1 MRSIIRV
8 NFVFTQIID
17 IVVADVFIEPFYRY
31 NKKYSYI
38 LRSDKNRQHLGIF
51 SNRVIS
57 QVLNHIKPL
66 KWSMQL

>member
-8 NFVFTQIID
+8 NFVFTEIID

-31 NKKYSYI
+31 NKKCSYI

-57 QVLNHIKPL
+57 
-66 KWSMQL
+66 WF

>member
-17 IVVADVFIEPFYRY
+17 IIVADVFIEPFYRY
-31 NKKYSYI
+31 NKKCSYISYI

-57 QVLNHIKPL
+57 
-66 KWSMQL
+66 